1 MEKYFTSETYKN
13 WERVGEPFTNS
24 KGKLYTKVKCT
35 CDRCHKGTYVTRV
48 ENGVPVPH
56 PAFGGVC
63 LKCSGAGFIKKEVR
77 LYTEKEYQA
86 MVRRNEQERA
96 KKEAKA
102 AEKMA
107 REFADNK
114 SKWLEENGF
123 TADEYTYIYFPTDSY
138 NMKERLKADGFK
150 FNPNLFWHTNNPS
163 GYETKVIKVAAA
175 QVVEFSAWGKG
186 IFLSSAKSY
195 VVEQMTNARP
205 QSMSEWIGEEKQ
217 KLNKLAVVYERTN
230 GFDGRYGWTNIHRF
244 NYNGNIITWFTSK
257 ELCLEPNTNVLL
269 SATIKGHSEFNNE
282 KQTTV
287 TRAKVELN
295 EAK

>member
-1 MEKYFTSETYKN
+1 MEKYFTADSYKN
-13 WERVGEPFTNS
+13 WERVGKPFTNS
-24 KGKLYTKVKCT
+24 KGKLYTKVKCV
-35 CDRCHKGTYVTRV
+35 CDRCHKGVYVTRV

-63 LKCSGAGFIKKEVR
+63 LKCGGSGFMEEEVR
-77 LYTEKEYQA
+77 LYTESEYQT
-86 MVRRNEQERA
+86 MTRRNEQAKA
-96 KKEAKA
+96 KKEAEMKA
-102 AEKMA
+102 RMEADFAE
-107 REFADNK
+107 NK

-123 TADEYTYIYFPTDSY
+123 TEDEYTYVYFPTDSY
-138 NMKERLKADGFK
+138 DVKENLKKTGFK
-150 FNPNLFWHTNNPS
+150 FNPNLLWHTNNPE
-163 GYETKVIKVAAA
+163 GYEHRVIKIAAA

-186 IFLSSAKSY
+186 LYLTSAKDY
-195 VVEQMTNARP
+195 VAEQVLNARP
-205 QSMSEWIGEEKQ
+205 KSMSKWIGEEKQ

-257 ELCLEPNTNVLL
+257 ELCLEPNTKVLL

-295 EAK
+295 EVK